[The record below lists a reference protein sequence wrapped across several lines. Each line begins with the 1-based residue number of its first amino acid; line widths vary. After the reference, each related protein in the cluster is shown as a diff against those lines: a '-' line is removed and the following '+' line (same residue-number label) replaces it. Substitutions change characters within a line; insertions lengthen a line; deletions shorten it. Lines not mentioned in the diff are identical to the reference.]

1 MSQKDFLEIVKKDY
15 CGRNVAK
22 ISKNDDY
29 VLTLSFEN
37 KKNIIFSTHPLS
49 VGICLSQNILPEKE
63 PITLLKENLSGLYLA
78 ECIEVQNEP
87 IFKFVFK
94 GFSERIL
101 VFEGLKRSANI
112 LLLDENSIVLW
123 AFRTFKGE
131 FRQGLPFEKWAPPPQ
146 KSSKEDFLIER
157 DFSEIYNYLLNK
169 LKNLEKKK
177 LNSKIETL
185 SKKIDILKNELAEG
199 QNFLNFEFI
208 GKSLLSTKNIRRR
221 GEEKTVVLDYSFSP
235 PKEICVN
242 LDPKLSIYENAQKF
256 FKLAKKGKERLR
268 LLPKRIEETEKEICN
283 LKQKAASID
292 AVESLDALSKEE
304 KPSKKSAK
312 EKKIKAAFK
321 DVTEINL
328 PLGYKGYAGKN
339 ARGNEIVSFKIANGE
354 DFWFHASDYSGS
366 HLIVRNPKKEE
377 ELPFE
382 VEQYALKYAAQ
393 RSSAPKDNIVEV
405 IQSKAKHLAKV
416 KGKLGAVYVS
426 KFKKRKIDLN
436 KNE

>member
-1 MSQKDFLEIVKKDY
+1 MSQKDFLDIVKENFG
-15 CGRNVAK
+15 GRNVVK

-29 VLTLSFEN
+29 VLTLTFEN

-49 VGICLSQNILPEKE
+49 VGICLSERSLPEKE
-63 PITLLKENLSGLYLA
+63 IITILKENLCELILA
-78 ECIEVQNEP
+78 DCQKLKDEP

-94 GFSERIL
+94 GFSERTL
-101 VFEGLKRSANI
+101 VFEGLKRCANI
-112 LLLDENSIVLW
+112 LLLDEDSNVLW

-146 KSSKEDFLIER
+146 KNLKEDFPLEK
-157 DFSEIYNYLLNK
+157 DFSEVYNFLLNK
-169 LKNLEKKK
+169 FKNLEKRK

-185 SKKIDILKNELAEG
+185 SKKIEILKNELDEG

-208 GKSLLSTKNIRRR
+208 GKSLLAAKDIHKR
-221 GEEKTVVLDYSFSP
+221 GEEKNVVLDYSFSP
-235 PKEICVN
+235 PKEIFVD
-242 LDPKLSIYENAQKF
+242 LDPKLTVYENAQKF
-256 FKLAKKGKERLR
+256 FKLAKKGKERIK
-268 LLPKRIEETEKEICN
+268 LLPKRIAETEKEINN
-283 LKQKAASID
+283 LKEKIAFID
-292 AVESLDALSKEE
+292 AIDSLEDLPKEE
-304 KPSKKSAK
+304 KPKEKSAK

-321 DVTEINL
+321 DVIEIDL

-382 VEQYALKYAAQ
+382 VEKFALKYAAQ

-405 IQSKAKHLAKV
+405 IQSKAKHLSKV